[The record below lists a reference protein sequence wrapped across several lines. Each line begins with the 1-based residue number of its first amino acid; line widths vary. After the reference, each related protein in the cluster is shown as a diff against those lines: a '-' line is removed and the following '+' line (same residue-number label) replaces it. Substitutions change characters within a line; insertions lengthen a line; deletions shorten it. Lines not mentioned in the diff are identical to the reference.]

1 MRFLLYLSQN
11 YSFEIMRPLQQ
22 EMRNAGHDVK
32 WFVEGRDVNT
42 SLFLEDEEVLP
53 SIKEAIRFN
62 PDASFVPGNL
72 VPSFLPGLKVQ
83 LFHGFEWKKKG
94 HFRIRGC
101 FDLYCTQGPFFT
113 KKFEEL
119 RAQHPHFTVKE
130 TGWTKLDNLFKT
142 SHADASTNKQPV
154 ILYAPTFS
162 PSLTSTDALFEEIVA
177 LSKKHDW
184 QWKVKFHPK
193 MDNATVEK
201 YQAAQHEKLDVVAS
215 SSILPLLQE
224 SNVMI
229 SDTSS
234 AITEFLLMGK
244 PVVTFN
250 NAQPEPVLININ
262 NADALES
269 SLEKALAMDV
279 ELEHAINVYS
289 SDMHPYTDG
298 ESAKRVLAA
307 TIDEIKHFPRP
318 ENCPKP
324 KNWFR
329 NLKLRKRMGYWR

>member
-1 MRFLLYLSQN
+1 MRFLLYISQN
-11 YSFEIMRPLQQ
+11 YSFEILRPLQQ
-22 EMRNAGHDVK
+22 EMRSAGHEVK
-32 WFVEGRDVNT
+32 WFVEGNDVNT
-42 SLFLEDEEVLP
+42 SLFHEDEEVFP
-53 SIKEAIRFN
+53 SIKEVIHFN

-72 VPSFLPGLKVQ
+72 IPSFLPGLKVQ

-113 KKFEEL
+113 RKFEEL
-119 RAQHPHFTVKE
+119 RLQHPHFTVKE
-130 TGWTKLDNLFKT
+130 TGWTKLDNVFKSGNPDT
-142 SHADASTNKQPV
+142 PTNKQRV

-162 PSLTSTDALFEEIVA
+162 PSLTSTEALFEHIVA

-193 MDNATVEK
+193 MDKATIEK
-201 YQAAQHEKLDVVAS
+201 YMLAQHDKLEVVTS
-215 SSILPLLQE
+215 SSILPLLRE
-224 SNVMI
+224 SDVMI

-244 PVVTFN
+244 PVVTYK
-250 NAQPEPVLININ
+250 NAQPEPVLINID
-262 NADALES
+262 NADVLEMS
-269 SLEKALAMDV
+269 IIRALAMDS
-279 ELEHAINVYS
+279 ELENAIKVYS
-289 SDMHPYTDG
+289 SEMHPYKDG

-307 TIDEIKHFPRP
+307 TIDEIEHFPRS
-318 ENCPKP
+318 ENCTKP

-329 NLKLRKRMGYWR
+329 NFKLRKRLRYWR